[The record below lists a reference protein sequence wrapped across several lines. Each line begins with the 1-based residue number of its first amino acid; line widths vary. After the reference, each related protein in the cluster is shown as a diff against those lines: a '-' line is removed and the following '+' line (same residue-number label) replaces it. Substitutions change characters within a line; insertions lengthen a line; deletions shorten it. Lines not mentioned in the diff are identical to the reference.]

1 MGAAAVALLLLP
13 GTLCDARV
21 WAPVRE
27 ALGEGACEFHA
38 AALEGRRSMAAMAA
52 ALLAAMPPRCAIAG
66 FSLGGIVALEM
77 AAQAPRRVLGVALV
91 AANARPDPP
100 ENAAHRRAAVARAR
114 QVGLDRHVR
123 DDLLGR
129 YFGPARAGD
138 PALRDLVGR
147 MAEDAGVETYAEQSE
162 MAIHRAD
169 SRPRLPR
176 IAVPTLVVGGGED
189 AINPADRQAEM
200 ARALPQC
207 MWHQVPGAGHFV
219 PLEASA
225 QLAALMGPWLGRV
238 ASQA

>member
-1 MGAAAVALLLLP
+1 VGAAVPLLLLP

-27 ALGEGACEFHA
+27 ALGEGACGFHA
-38 AALEGRRSMAAMAA
+38 AALEGHRSMAAMAA

-66 FSLGGIVALEM
+66 FSLGGI
-77 AAQAPRRVLGVALV
+77 

-129 YFGPARAGD
+129 YFGSAHADD
-138 PALRDLVGR
+138 PALRDLVCR

-169 SRPRLPR
+169 GRPRLPR

-189 AINPADRQAEM
+189 AINPADRQEEM

-207 MWHQVPGAGHFV
+207 LWHQVPGAGHFV
-219 PLEASA
+219 PLEAPA
-225 QLAALMGPWLGRV
+225 ELAALMGSWLGRV